1 MVSVSP
7 NWGVLKAGVRS
18 GYSIWGAA
26 CSLYYSRTK
35 KFPVHV
41 RLRRLAL
48 PKVSFWLCQFFVA
61 GTGSCTD
68 PCEKIVWRSCWK
80 PPQESLPLRSWR
92 CSALVLVWK
101 FFWDAHRKFLYKT
114 FLCRPFET
122 LWGVL
127 VWGFGMRSWWVDT
140 ALLLVLVILFHSY
153 CCLYWYIDF
162 LPPKLFGV
170 SCRCIFLWGVIPTQ
184 NSIFEA
190 SNFQVIN

>member
-1 MVSVSP
+1 MSWCILYRCPCMILHRSLWEDRVAIL
-7 NWGVLKAGVRS
+7 LKA
-18 GYSIWGAA
+18 A
-26 CSLYYSRTK
+26 SRVPCIKILTM
-35 KFPVHV
+35 
-41 RLRRLAL
+41 
-48 PKVSFWLCQFFVA
+48 LCI
-61 GTGSCTD
+61 GTCM
-68 PCEKIVWRSCWK
+68 
-80 PPQESLPLRSWR
+80 
-92 CSALVLVWK
+92 K

-122 LWGVL
+122 LWDVL

>member
-1 MVSVSP
+1 MCDCAGSP
-7 NWGVLKAGVRS
+7 FRRCRFGYVNFSWQELYRSLWEDLDVLVHPLGVLA
-18 GYSIWGAA
+18 W
-26 CSLYYSRTK
+26 
-35 KFPVHV
+35 
-41 RLRRLAL
+41 
-48 PKVSFWLCQFFVA
+48 
-61 GTGSCTD
+61 SCTG